1 MYCLSLLSCN
11 FLTWCKVSTI
21 QVPSFKVLSV
31 SSLRRRGVFCVSLFI
46 SRFIFYI
53 FGRSSWKM
61 FLIFIFTSEFSSN
74 FPHNSLKRRIS
85 SEGKVQA
92 TSSAGNH
99 ILRETFVKYIF
110 QKSSHFRKT
119 NFRLFSTGTKPFSS
133 VLRNSHSEYFQKI
146 DTKTSQHRNF
156 SYVLR

>member
-85 SEGKVQA
+85 SEDKVQA

-110 QKSSHFRKT
+110 LKSSHFRKT

-133 VLRNSHSEYFQKI
+133 VLRNSHSEYFQTI
-146 DTKTSQHRNF
+146 IIETSQRSVTLVKF
-156 SYVLR
+156 